1 MDNNCT
7 VKSTKQKMSEG
18 KKIEEQRKRQ
28 IKRAAVTA
36 AKKLKPEECLKAG
49 WHVKIVQHIN
59 LISIFI

>member
-49 WHVKIVQHIN
+49 
-59 LISIFI
+59 